1 MTYQEKRILNNS
13 IILKIYDD
21 EILNVVF
28 RLLNKNPK
36 DLYKYVQ
43 IVKKSLLTLNDDE
56 IFLVIKN
63 FWSSIIKISKLPIND
78 LQTKFSITKKT
89 SLKIIFATWLE
100 IIEYSQNHNDQYT
113 ILDAE
118 YFDKAAE
125 FLCSPDENIIHTL
138 ASYTQ
143 PNDGKLEKRYP
154 SLEFWRASP
163 KNKNKNE
170 YEFTR
175 ISDFSSSDK
184 VHRLINLIKF
194 GLRCKKGSS
203 KFVLNELFFKI
214 ESFK

>member
-113 ILDAE
+113 ISR
-118 YFDKAAE
+118 
-125 FLCSPDENIIHTL
+125 C
-138 ASYTQ
+138 
-143 PNDGKLEKRYP
+143 
-154 SLEFWRASP
+154 
-163 KNKNKNE
+163 
-170 YEFTR
+170 R
-175 ISDFSSSDK
+175 IF
-184 VHRLINLIKF
+184 
-194 GLRCKKGSS
+194 
-203 KFVLNELFFKI
+203 
-214 ESFK
+214 

>member
-163 KNKNKNE
+163 KIKIKIRMSMNLQ
-170 YEFTR
+170 EFQTFHQATKY
-175 ISDFSSSDK
+175 IDSS
-184 VHRLINLIKF
+184 I
-194 GLRCKKGSS
+194 
-203 KFVLNELFFKI
+203 
-214 ESFK
+214 